1 MKRILSIM
9 LALALL
15 LCGTVALAES
25 ESEVPKTT
33 IGTISIN
40 GAFSLQ
46 GLLPEGYTLTPYSVT
61 RDQVIAIISSED
73 PEKPIMTLSV
83 AFDETYAD
91 VERMNDLTD
100 EDFAYLESTFYE
112 MDPTVE
118 ISYDETGLGT
128 RLLIARQTE
137 ELQDY
142 FDILSIYKGYFV
154 EFVMTPNPKG
164 ETRDL
169 TDEQL
174 QMCIDF
180 LTELDFVTAIDE
192 TPELSLANTT
202 WTAILGS
209 YDEEANTL
217 EVRLRAPV
225 ELSGIMIDSLDVGDS
240 LIIGT
245 EYSITVDSITR
256 EDGEVTINDE
266 FVLTKG
272 NNGNYIAS
280 SYDYLILKDVASLN
294 VALPDSMVFEDD
306 IEPESLEPVDNPADQ
321 TKAEFLAILTN
332 HENSV
337 DPGFAAD
344 NVQVTFDENGDLARI
359 TRVYV
364 PWQ

>member
-1 MKRILSIM
+1 MKKILSIM

-15 LCGTVALAES
+15 LCGTAALAES
-25 ESEVPKTT
+25 EAPKTA

-40 GAFSLQ
+40 GAFSLE
-46 GLLPEGYTLTPYSVT
+46 GALPEGYTLKPFSVT
-61 RDQVIAIISSED
+61 RDQVIAVISSED

-83 AFDETYAD
+83 AFDETYSD
-91 VERMNDLTD
+91 VERMNDLTE

-137 ELQDY
+137 DLQDY

-164 ETRDL
+164 ESRDL

-174 QMCIDF
+174 RMCIDF
-180 LTELDFVTAIDE
+180 LTELDFVPTTDE
-192 TPELSLANTT
+192 SSMPTLANTT

-209 YDEEANTL
+209 YDEENDTL
-217 EVRLRAPV
+217 EVRLREPV
-225 ELSGIMIDSLDVGDS
+225 ELSAAMVDSLEVGDS

-245 EYSITVDSITR
+245 EYSITVESITR
-256 EDGEVTINDE
+256 EDGEPIINDE
-266 FVLTKG
+266 FVFTLNDKG
-272 NNGNYIAS
+272 NYTVS
-280 SYDYLILKDVASLN
+280 SYDYAILKDVASLN
-294 VALPDSMVFEDD
+294 VKLPDSLVFEDD
-306 IEPESLEPVDNPADQ
+306 IDPESLEILDTPAEH
-321 TKAEFLAILTN
+321 TKAEFLEILNN
-332 HENSV
+332 HENSI

-344 NVQVTFDENGDLARI
+344 NVLVTFDANSDLARI
-359 TRVYV
+359 TRIYV